1 MRKIDKSKILSK
13 NFRKFEKSLKVDK
26 HPPYESK
33 EKREYYTDIKMSL
46 LYAQKGLC
54 AYSEKSLISDMSL
67 ISLDKWIDEIYTKE
81 LTDNE
86 KKSIKGDIEHFDESL
101 KAKNAFLWD
110 NLFVVDTHIN
120 CRVKGR
126 KPIKNILK
134 PDEKWYNPYDY
145 LEFDLETGLFLPHY
159 NLSPEIEK
167 DVEYMIDILG
177 LNCYYGERKEYLELI
192 LDLYPKREPKQF
204 ITAWK
209 MTLENLKEESK
220 ILEGN
225 IEND

>member
-13 NFRKFEKSLKVDK
+13 NFKEFENNLEVNK
-26 HPPYESK
+26 HPLYESK

-54 AYSEKSLISDMSL
+54 AYSEKSLISDMNL
-67 ISLDKWIDEIYTKE
+67 ISLDKWIDGIYTKE

-101 KAKNAFLWD
+101 KPENAFLWN

-126 KPIKNILK
+126 KKIIKGILK
-134 PDEKWYNPYDY
+134 PDEKDYNPYEY
-145 LEFDLETGLFLPHY
+145 LEFDLETGLFFPHY

-177 LNCYYGERKEYLELI
+177 LNCYHGERKEYLELI

-204 ITAWK
+204 ITAWN
-209 MTLENLKEESK
+209 MTLTNIKEESNALAK
-220 ILEGN
+220 
-225 IEND
+225 